1 MRTKLARL
9 GAAELAEELGTDADA
24 TERVFRLLVSVDL
37 FERDAEGRV
46 SSARSAPDNF
56 RNLGVADQRSRFA
69 SVAIGDER
77 RTMLIGVA
85 TAPYDLT
92 RANIFLS
99 LAL

>member
-1 MRTKLARL
+1 
-9 GAAELAEELGTDADA
+9 
-24 TERVFRLLVSVDL
+24 VSVDL

-85 TAPYDLT
+85 TAPYNT
-92 RANIFLS
+92 RGKQGMSSGAPRAQSAKKSCVLPLNATPS
-99 LAL
+99 GMY